1 MIAPTAETAKTATQA
16 RFAPGDR
23 VRLAIPTAFN
33 SGRSGTVVSRVVSNE
48 TLLRVRWDGAKHER
62 TVAEARLKKSYTP
75 SPEQAQKNCDE
86 FLLSGTRRERAL
98 RETEGKN
105 ARH

>member
-1 MIAPTAETAKTATQA
+1 LELEQFVRRGQAAQKAVNDVIAAV
-16 RFAPGDR
+16 RFEPGDR

-62 TVAEARLKKSYTP
+62 SVAEARLKKSYTP
-75 SPEQAQKNCDE
+75 SPKGDE
-86 FLLSGTRRERAL
+86 HRRK
-98 RETEGKN
+98 GSN
-105 ARH
+105 VVG